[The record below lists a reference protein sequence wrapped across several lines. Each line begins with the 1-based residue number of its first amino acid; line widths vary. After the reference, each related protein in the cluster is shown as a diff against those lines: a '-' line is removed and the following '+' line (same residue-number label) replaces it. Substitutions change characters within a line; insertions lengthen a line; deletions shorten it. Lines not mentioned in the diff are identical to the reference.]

1 MRSTDDPRHYC
12 PQCRRDLICKELGGR
27 SRLACA
33 AAECGFV
40 FWDNPVPVVAAI
52 VELEGSVVLVRNAWW
67 PKGKFRLLAGY
78 LEPDETAEQGV
89 LREVAEELGLQG
101 AIHEFVGTYPN
112 LGNNQLLL
120 VYHVRI
126 EGEPELSA
134 ELAEIRRLAPE
145 HLHPWPDG
153 TGVALRDW
161 LLKHGYTP
169 APHPT
174 V

>member
-1 MRSTDDPRHYC
+1 MTTDPRRYC
-12 PQCRRDLICKELGGR
+12 PQCRCELISKELGGR
-27 SRLACA
+27 ARLACVA
-33 AAECGFV
+33 AGCSFV

-52 VELEGSVVLVRNAWW
+52 VELEGNIVLVRNAWW
-67 PKGKFRLLAGY
+67 PKGKFGLLAGY

-89 LREVAEELGLQG
+89 LREVEEELGLQG
-101 AIHEFVGTYPN
+101 AIREFVGTYPN

-120 VYHVRI
+120 AYHVRI

-145 HLHPWPDG
+145 QLQPWPYG
-153 TGVALRDW
+153 TGIALREW
-161 LLKHGYTP
+161 MIRHGYTSARHP
-169 APHPT
+169 A